1 MLLGQH
7 GFPTATPGL
16 RGQRTSGSIAATVW
30 SARRGR
36 AAGYLVLSQILVCR
50 DCEASSPLL
59 VWPLRGE
66 SVELFGR
73 TAARLTASFELPFA
87 QHVHQLNAGEG
98 GLRGVERLESSHR
111 PGHAFH
117 GAMVLLHDVI
127 EILDL
132 ADLDGRPVLLII
144 SLDGRFVG
152 RTSVNGDGS
161 YWRLI
166 LDSGVLY
173 PP

>member
-1 MLLGQH
+1 MSGLYGFVANFAQEGMKGQ
-7 GFPTATPGL
+7 
-16 RGQRTSGSIAATVW
+16 Q
-30 SARRGR
+30 
-36 AAGYLVLSQILVCR
+36 
-50 DCEASSPLL
+50 PL
-59 VWPLRGE
+59 
-66 SVELFGR
+66 SVERLSGEGVKLFGR
-73 TAARLTASFELPFA
+73 TAARLTSSCKLPFT
-87 QHVHQLNAGEG
+87 QHVHELDAGEG

-152 RTSVNGDGS
+152 RTSVNGDFLWHPTMPTDGFHQEGLG
-161 YWRLI
+161 RL
-166 LDSGVLY
+166 LVAVLGA
-173 PP
+173 